1 MDLGALVHF
10 FFTDDGPG
18 GIFAM
23 SILILALLIYY
34 ALTRWILRGGKE

>member
-10 FFTDDGPG
+10 FLTDDGPG

-23 SILILALLIYY
+23 SILVLALVIYY
-34 ALTRWILRGGKE
+34 ALTRWIMRGGKE

>member
-1 MDLGALVHF
+1 MDLASLVDF
-10 FFTDDGPG
+10 FFTADGPG

-23 SILILALLIYY
+23 SILILALVIYY